1 MNKSDL
7 IKDVARRTNQS
18 VKDAESVVLETLGS
32 IKNAIETEGEVKI
45 LGFGTFKQVTRKARI
60 GRNPSTGQPKQLP
73 EKKVIKFKPYF

>member
-60 GRNPSTGQPKQLP
+60 GRNPSTGQPMQLP

>member
-60 GRNPSTGQPKQLP
+60 GRNPSTGQPMQLP
-73 EKKVIKFKPYF
+73 EKKVINFKPYF